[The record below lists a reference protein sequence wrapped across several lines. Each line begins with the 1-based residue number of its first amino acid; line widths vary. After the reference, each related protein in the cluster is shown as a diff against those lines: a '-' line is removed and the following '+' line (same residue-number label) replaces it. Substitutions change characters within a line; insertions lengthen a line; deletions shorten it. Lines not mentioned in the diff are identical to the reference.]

1 MGVAKKRHEP
11 GEFKMHVRRGDT
23 VLVRTGKDSGKRG
36 RVMEALPR
44 AERVIVEDVN
54 LITKHQ
60 KPRSMQPTAR
70 QQSGR
75 IEKPAPLHVSNV
87 QLVCPSC
94 SRPTRI
100 AHREVEG
107 RSARIC
113 KQCGE
118 LIDKR

>member
-1 MGVAKKRHEP
+1 MGVAKKRHER
-11 GEFKMHVRRGDT
+11 GEFNMHVRRGDT
-23 VLVRTGKDSGKRG
+23 VLVLAGKDNGKRG

-44 AERVIVEDVN
+44 SERVIVEDVN
-54 LITKHQ
+54 LVTKHQ

-70 QQSGR
+70 QQAGR

-87 QLVCPSC
+87 QLVCPNC
-94 SRPTRI
+94 NRPTRI
-100 AHREVEG
+100 AHRELEG

-113 KQCGE
+113 KQCAE